1 MSADGIPT
9 QPGQDQAAQAPV
21 PAIVTTARWLFVCLG
36 LIWLGFGVWSITRID
51 NQTSNV
57 PVALLWIVAILMFVN
72 ALFLSWVGW
81 GIGRGNRLYFYFGL
95 LLLAVNVFFT
105 FTDQFG
111 AFDLLILIINIVLMI
126 LLVAGHS
133 KFMQN

>member
-1 MSADGIPT
+1 MSADGTPR
-9 QPGQDQAAQAPV
+9 QPGQDQAAQGGIPI
-21 PAIVTTARWLFVCLG
+21 IVTAARWLFVCLG
-36 LIWLGFGVWSITRID
+36 LIWLGFGVWNIMRIAAQAT
-51 NQTSNV
+51 NA
-57 PVALLWIVAILMFVN
+57 PVALLWIVGILMFVN
-72 ALFLSWVGW
+72 ALLLCWIGW

-111 AFDLLILIINIVLMI
+111 AFDLLTLIINLVLMV

-133 KFMQN
+133 KFLHN